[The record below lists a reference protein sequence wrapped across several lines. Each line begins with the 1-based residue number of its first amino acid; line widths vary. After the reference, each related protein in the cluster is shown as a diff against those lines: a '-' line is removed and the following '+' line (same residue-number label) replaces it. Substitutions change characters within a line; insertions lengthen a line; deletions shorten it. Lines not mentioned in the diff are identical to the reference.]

1 VSDHER
7 PEIAAFKELETLV
20 RRMGEELA
28 TFRRRALQAEAQ
40 LQAVAAR
47 GTSLGD
53 LQRLEQ
59 LESENAAL
67 RKRMASVAGRA
78 QAMLERVR
86 FLRQQ
91 HEQGAVGVTGG
102 ERR

>member
-7 PEIAAFKELETLV
+7 PEITAFRELELLV
-20 RRMGEELA
+20 RRLGEELA
-28 TFRRRALQAEAQ
+28 TFRRRALQAETQ
-40 LQAVAAR
+40 LQAVEAR

-59 LESENAAL
+59 LEAENAAL
-67 RKRMASVAGRA
+67 KRRMAAVAGRA

-91 HEQGAVGVTGG
+91 HEQAAIGATGG
-102 ERR
+102 ER